1 MDRKGARMLAD
12 RYEQAQWLEWSGLPA
27 ALNQARAGSW
37 AVFKKLVELD
47 CGGQR
52 GPGTVEI
59 SLAELGERC
68 GFAPEA
74 VAKILETLRKKKV
87 LRCYLP
93 DNHDEPGLFEI
104 RVPLKTPRALEQVAA
119 RVSDPHLRDPTTWR
133 YAAAEQAEPLDEKKV
148 QAIVDLYL
156 NHLSQ
161 KMNLFILEQI
171 EIAARRFTLEE
182 IRLTIERAERHELRN
197 MGWVLKELIRD
208 HAKQAKDP
216 KPSNRL

>member
-1 MDRKGARMLAD
+1 MLAD

-27 ALNQARAGSW
+27 ALNKARAGGW
-37 AVFKKLVELD
+37 AVFKQLVELD
-47 CGGQR
+47 CGRQR
-52 GPGTVEI
+52 GAGTVEI

-68 GFAPEA
+68 GFAPDA

-93 DNHDEPGLFEI
+93 DNPEEAGLFEI
-104 RVPLKTPRALEQVAA
+104 RAPLKTPRGIEEIAA
-119 RVSDPHLRDPTTWR
+119 RVSDPHLRDSSTWR
-133 YAAAEQAEPLDEKKV
+133 YAAAEKDEPLDEKKV

-161 KMNLFILEQI
+161 KINIYILEQI

-182 IRLTIERAERHELRN
+182 IRLAIERAQRHEVRS

-208 HAKQAKDP
+208 HAKPAKEP